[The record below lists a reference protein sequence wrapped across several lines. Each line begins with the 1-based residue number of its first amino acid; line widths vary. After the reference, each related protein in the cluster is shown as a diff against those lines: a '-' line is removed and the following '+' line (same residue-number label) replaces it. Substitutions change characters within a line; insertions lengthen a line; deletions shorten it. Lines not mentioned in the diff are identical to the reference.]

1 MIRITTSSFSPMIM
15 VQPKKLMNSF
25 LMSSGSM
32 LIALIIMTAVV
43 GWKIKPHRETQ
54 LLKLSFHCPFSIWC
68 RIILH

>member
-25 LMSSGSM
+25 LVSSGSM
-32 LIALIIMTAVV
+32 LIDLIMTAVV
-43 GWKIKPHRETQ
+43 GWKIKSHRETQ

-68 RIILH
+68 RIVLH